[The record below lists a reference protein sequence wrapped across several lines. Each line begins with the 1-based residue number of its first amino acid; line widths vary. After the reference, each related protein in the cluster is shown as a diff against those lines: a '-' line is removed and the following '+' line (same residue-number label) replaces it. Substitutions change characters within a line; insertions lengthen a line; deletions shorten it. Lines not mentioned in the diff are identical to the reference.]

1 MGLPD
6 YNIQHLFYHCC
17 IATQLKCGFD
27 LHLKIYKIGNKSIY
41 RMLLLLP
48 DTLYN
53 RNVNHMRVVRM
64 DNAGGDVFGPILT

>member
-1 MGLPD
+1 M
-6 YNIQHLFYHCC
+6 N
-17 IATQLKCGFD
+17 GFHTKFFAKLYSRCVD

-48 DTLYN
+48 DTMYN

-64 DNAGGDVFGPILT
+64 DNAGGDVYGPILT